1 MGRVM
6 FLRDVM
12 DLSKELRFYCKCN
25 RKQRSNI
32 VMFKISL
39 CEDMTYGWSGEFLLL
54 LEVF

>member
-1 MGRVM
+1 M